1 MLLRWQALSSTKR
14 RSSWPAYEFG
24 RAGISQCRPA
34 DLTTR
39 LLDANVIMFLMSSRL
54 IGFPCFRLLEA
65 RCVFS
70 PSSHGNTAGADYL
83 TCFSEGERSC
93 FTGKMLVSSPLHHS
107 LRYGTRISSNLH
119 EPLTHAGIRS
129 DWAGCVVV
137 LSSVAFGLLQRPTAH
152 A

>member
-1 MLLRWQALSSTKR
+1 MEIPLGLIILHVFPREREPAL
-14 RSSWPAYEFG
+14 
-24 RAGISQCRPA
+24 
-34 DLTTR
+34 
-39 LLDANVIMFLMSSRL
+39 
-54 IGFPCFRLLEA
+54 
-65 RCVFS
+65 
-70 PSSHGNTAGADYL
+70 
-83 TCFSEGERSC
+83 
-93 FTGKMLVSSPLHHS
+93 TGKMLVSSPLHHS